1 MLLKPKWKWTGRANF
16 IGTRNLK
23 EMLVQWLLLFFPPLS
38 ATSRPAKW
46 EDLLNPDLLKS
57 LSSWKVPSPRVALL
71 VWHYTERNLFWCR
84 QMKSRLTYRGGWGL
98 HRVTPSLGVTGEG
111 CWTGEGGF
119 SCLMWARV
127 SNYSWY
133 TGWGGVGGCR
143 GLAEHDG
150 GRGDSR
156 WQILQTHTHIDVDA
170 KAESPSVTAQ
180 LLTFQSGALSP
191 ALRWGCTSSAITLTG
206 WTFYLF
212 IYMNLHRGKWVWTER
227 DK

>member
-133 TGWGGVGGCR
+133 TGWGGGLQRVGRTRWGSG
-143 GLAEHDG
+143 GLTVTNPPDA
-150 GRGDSR
+150 
-156 WQILQTHTHIDVDA
+156 HTHRCRCQ
-170 KAESPSVTAQ
+170 SWVTLCNGTAINIPKWRSQSCFALGMYQ
-180 LLTFQSGALSP
+180 LCNYFN
-191 ALRWGCTSSAITLTG
+191 RMNV
-206 WTFYLF
+206 LF
-212 IYMNLHRGKWVWTER
+212 IYLYEPS
-227 DK
+227 